1 MSERQ
6 LFKRMLSQLS
16 GLTIDVEKLFLA
28 DHDRVLVIS
37 RILEMHPSD
46 GPDRSLD
53 KEMLHNSLLKLMET
67 CHIERDAMW
76 YKSRMEPCFWHRV
89 RDSTPWARGMDYEI
103 LRTLALGLTQ
113 AAWSHLWNPKVD
125 RKGERRP
132 CCKLAMAALRFAAD
146 IESYEDHFG
155 KQEKPE
161 DMNFSELRAPAI
173 LENGKR
179 LRGRHFT
186 RKQTTVAV
194 LPANS
199 YGFAFKPR
207 AEGDL
212 SDKYDLTSGEPP
224 FFGKLV
230 RI

>member
-1 MSERQ
+1 MSDNRT
-6 LFKRMLSQLS
+6 FKRLLSKLS
-16 GLTIDVEKLFLA
+16 GLTIVAEEFFLCE
-28 DHDRVLVIS
+28 DDRSVFVS
-37 RILEMHPSD
+37 RVVDLHRSE
-46 GPDRSLD
+46 GPDGRLNQD
-53 KEMLHNSLLKLMET
+53 ILHDSLLKLMET
-67 CHIERDAMW
+67 CHMERDAMW
-76 YKSRMEPCFWHRV
+76 FKSRMEPRFWHRV

-173 LENGKR
+173 LENGKQ

-207 AEGDL
+207 AKGDL

-224 FFGKLV
+224 FFEKLV